1 MIAVRTTMASGT
13 GRVLRLG
20 LITALLA
27 LPAAGGD
34 SCPDTLLPGASL
46 FVGSTVAAS
55 TNVSDQ
61 AACCALCHGA
71 YKDEC
76 LAWEW
81 IDVKVVHTNHNCDIF
96 AKVGP
101 PAPAPG
107 RVSARTARA
116 PPAPAPPGPAPP
128 QVGLPCHSDSDCQAQ
143 WGGREWRCLERRAV
157 PSALNGCHMHAT
169 TTNSTCACQP
179 SACSGGAVQAVPG
192 ATAAPNATTR
202 LFVIGDSIS
211 EGMRGD
217 LESLLAVEGCS
228 LQHNPG
234 NGDNSNYGAHCVQDW
249 LPAESSAYDIIS
261 FNFGL
266 HGTRRALFLALF

>member
-1 MIAVRTTMASGT
+1 MASGT

-34 SCPDTLLPGASL
+34 SCPDTLLPGTSL

-217 LESLLAVEGCS
+217 LESLLAVEGWS